1 MSVHIA
7 ENTSDNLLQAVVS
20 LPKNEF
26 ERLITNA
33 KKLRRTLPENQ
44 ATREIRLIQ
53 KVNESTLSDDEQK
66 RFYDLVKKRRDENIS
81 EDGLNEL
88 IALTEK
94 SEELNVKRLKF
105 LAEIANLRNI
115 SLREVMKELEILPL
129 QTI

>member
-33 KKLRRTLPENQ
+33 KKLRRTLPENR